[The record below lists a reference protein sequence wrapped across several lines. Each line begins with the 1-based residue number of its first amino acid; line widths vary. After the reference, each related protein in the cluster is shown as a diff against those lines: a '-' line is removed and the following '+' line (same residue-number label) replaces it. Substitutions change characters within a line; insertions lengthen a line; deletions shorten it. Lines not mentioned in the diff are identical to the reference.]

1 MVSGGSKI
9 WFDLWPSPVTFREID
24 NEPRKQGTIMN
35 RLVQSAVVIAL
46 SLCAL
51 PVGAETNTAAAATA
65 TNAVASVNGTFITRG
80 ELDEAVE
87 GMSRRMMQMGQ
98 SLDSSQRNA
107 MEQGMLDQL
116 IGERLMVQKSAA
128 VKVDGLEAKV
138 QEQIAGIKKQFPD
151 EKAFEELLKARGMT
165 VAQLQVKIGEGV
177 RIEALIDQ
185 DVRSKIKVAEADAKE
200 FYDKNPKYFSQPA
213 QVRASHI
220 LVKFP
225 EDADDKVKT
234 EKKKAIDAARTRVV
248 GGEDFAKV
256 AAEVSDCPSKA
267 QGGDLD
273 FFGPGQMVKPFE
285 EAAFG
290 LKSNEVSQVVTTP
303 FGYHII
309 KQTGS
314 KPAATTPF
322 EQEQTKINE
331 YLTQQKMREAVMA
344 YVAALRKDAKVEVL
358 LK

>member
-1 MVSGGSKI
+1 MKP
-9 WFDLWPSPVTFREID
+9 F
-24 NEPRKQGTIMN
+24 
-35 RLVQSAVVIAL
+35 VICSVIFAL
-46 SLCAL
+46 SLRAL
-51 PVGAETNTAAAATA
+51 PVGAETNAPAATTTA
-65 TNAVASVNGTFITRG
+65 TNAVASVNGTLITRG
-80 ELDEAVE
+80 QLDEAVE
-87 GMSRRMMQMGQ
+87 GMSGRMMQMGQ
-98 SLDSSQRNA
+98 PLDPGQRGE
-107 MEQGMLDQL
+107 MEQGVLEQL
-116 IGERLMVQKSAA
+116 IGERLMVQKSAT
-128 VKVDGLEAKV
+128 VKAEGLEAKV

-151 EKAFEELLKARGMT
+151 EKTFAELLKARGMT
-165 VAQLQVKIGEGV
+165 LAQLQEKIGEGV

-185 DVRSKIKVAEADAKE
+185 EVRSKITVADAEAKE

-225 EDADDKVKT
+225 EDADEKVKA
-234 EKKKAIDAARTRVV
+234 EKKKAIDAARARVV

-273 FFGPGQMVKPFE
+273 FFGADQMVKPFE

-303 FGYHII
+303 FGYHVI

-322 EQEQTKINE
+322 EQEKAKIAE
-331 YLTQQKMREAVMA
+331 FITQQKMREAVMA